1 MHTRAV
7 WAVQGLQGGPG
18 GMQAR
23 LLAVADTREPHNCA
37 IFSRYATMH
46 LLQNGRKL
54 FLKGYS
60 YLYAPVFSQEKS
72 GGIAKKNFTKEINI

>member
-60 YLYAPVFSQEKS
+60 YAPVFSQQKLS
-72 GGIAKKNFTKEINI
+72 GIDESG